1 MDWNYWFF
9 NQMNP
14 THARSDR
21 MNWHSNLITMC
32 AGLSLHWKWNVFSA
46 RRMSP
51 LVFWNVK
58 GATSPITARRS
69 VRGKIGKL
77 TKKCVS
83 WSKTTSRQIT
93 EHLPSVM
100 TRWKWYHQK
109 PVIKFSIFISLY
121 HTLNL
126 IYNYRSH
133 QSDHSR
139 RRTISSGWERRSE
152 KTISFTISYLI
163 LLFFRI

>member
-1 MDWNYWFF
+1 
-9 NQMNP
+9 
-14 THARSDR
+14 
-21 MNWHSNLITMC
+21 
-32 AGLSLHWKWNVFSA
+32 
-46 RRMSP
+46 
-51 LVFWNVK
+51 
-58 GATSPITARRS
+58 
-69 VRGKIGKL
+69 
-77 TKKCVS
+77 
-83 WSKTTSRQIT
+83 
-93 EHLPSVM
+93 VM